1 MQSCVIG
8 QAVWLCVQGHST
20 IHQHLLRG
28 RSWEQEEGRAVAALR
43 FFCLVYTSVLHG
55 EMSSINAEEK
65 KTESFSHVSINS
77 ICNSRTQ

>member
-28 RSWEQEEGRAVAALR
+28 RSWEQEGRAVAALR
-43 FFCLVYTSVLHG
+43 FFCLVYTSVLRG

-65 KTESFSHVSINS
+65 KQRAF
-77 ICNSRTQ
+77 RMYL